1 MKKLKEEK
9 GITLVALIITIVVLL
24 ILASVAI
31 GTVRDSD
38 IIGYAQN
45 AAGSFNQAKANEVDT
60 LTKYEEEIEKYVPG
74 DKKEDTGEEKVYLG
88 DLRLNAKYIKAGKG
102 ENQVYLIFYPNGTV
116 DYSGAAILNYTII
129 DDRVEFETE
138 EGKIPLQI
146 IKEEKNDILTLQL
159 GTTTLLFATST
170 NGLLYLNGREY
181 TTNQEAYVNKIK
193 VGEDGTY
200 TFYKSAG
207 GSVMA
212 GTDQVLVFYNGVVY
226 HLNVDTSSDSHD
238 DSPIATSTD
247 NCETINIGNVI
258 YTRTVE

>member
-1 MKKLKEEK
+1 MKKFKKEK

-24 ILASVAI
+24 ILAVVAI
-31 GTVRDSD
+31 GAVQDSN
-38 IIGYAQN
+38 IIAHAQN
-45 AAGSFNQAKANEVDT
+45 AATSYNQAKANEVDF
-60 LTKYEEEIEKYVPG
+60 LEKYENEIDKYLPEDG
-74 DKKEDTGEEKVYLG
+74 KEDTGEEKVYLG
-88 DLRLNAKYIKAGKG
+88 DLRLNTKYIKAGKG

-116 DYSGAAILNYTII
+116 DYSGAVILNYTII

-170 NGLLYLNGREY
+170 NGLLYLDGREY

-200 TFYKSAG
+200 TFYKSTG
-207 GSVMA
+207 GAVMA
-212 GTDQVLVFYNGVVY
+212 ATDEVLVFYNGVVY
-226 HLNVDTSSDSHD
+226 HLSVDTSSDSFN

-258 YTRTVE
+258 YTRTAE